1 MAEINANDKRIK
13 GVIIEAAG
21 DIKQDGIIHT
31 DKDAFI
37 GIRTLGKYESN
48 IGQII
53 QGELKTERWWEK
65 TWAQLIMLLGAIA
78 GIIGLVIA
86 FS

>member
-1 MAEINANDKRIK
+1 MAEINAYDKRIK

-31 DKDAFI
+31 DKDAFV
-37 GIRTLGKYESN
+37 GIKTLGKYESN

-53 QGELKTERWWEK
+53 QGKQKIKKWWEN
-65 TWAQLIMLLGAIA
+65 TFVQIIVLLGAIA
-78 GIIGLVIA
+78 GIVGL
-86 FS
+86 FYLSK